1 MSQFQSTSVSTAIVK
16 NVTSGIESGP
26 VSASASAT
34 GFVANDT
41 VLLSEKLSIEYAIQL
56 ANKLV
61 ATPDE
66 KVIITDTHTES
77 AVTVISDTITLYYF
91 VKILVDGV
99 YVNNG
104 AETNN
109 VTDNGQYSGYSIIPG
124 VFKNGMPNKSVIF
137 DYFGHRV
144 PAKAS
149 SDLAPYFAEILNI
162 IQGESFIT
170 CSKTYE
176 DSGSDT
182 VTTVPFNT
190 FVITGAT
197 GIYEG
202 YKSVKISYYPDYSRT
217 VEITKM

>member
-61 ATPDE
+61 STPDE

-77 AVTVISDTITLYYF
+77 AVTVISDTITLYYL
-91 VKILVDGV
+91 VKILVGGV
-99 YVNNG
+99 YVANG

-109 VTDNGQYSGYSIIPG
+109 VTDNGEYSGYSSFFSS
-124 VFKNGMPNKSVIF
+124 FKNGDFDKTTVIN
-137 DYFGHRV
+137 YSGYRT
-144 PAKAS
+144 PAKAIT
-149 SDLAPYFAEILNI
+149 DLPPYFDEIINI
-162 IQGESFIT
+162 LRNDGFIT
-170 CSKTYE
+170 ATKIYE
-176 DSGSDT
+176 DSGSGT

-190 FVITGAT
+190 FVVTGAS

-202 YKSVKISYYPDYSRT
+202 YKSIKISYYPDYSRT
-217 VEITKM
+217 VEISK